1 MKNKKVV
8 TLIVLIS
15 IVIIVMIYKIV
26 SINVNILNRRQI
38 IKEMTVSEYDSSI
51 TELNKS
57 HTDYATQVQANKEK
71 LAQAISNENVPTTEN
86 ATVDEMVTNIGKIL
100 QAKTSDAT
108 ATNEDIL
115 EGKIAYVNGNKITGK
130 LKVSSVYYL
139 GTGTSFDVSSFNGFE
154 NFTSENFIVGG
165 LSAPDT
171 LTSYY
176 TTGAGNVEDRA
187 AARGFSIQKNY
198 NNTTG
203 ILTLSGTLQTIQI
216 HKNTTGYSGWASTSQ
231 NITCF
236 AYLILGDIQNI

>member
-1 MKNKKVV
+1 
-8 TLIVLIS
+8 
-15 IVIIVMIYKIV
+15 
-26 SINVNILNRRQI
+26 
-38 IKEMTVSEYDSSI
+38 MTVSEYDNSI

-57 HTDYATQVQANKEK
+57 HEDYAMQVQENKKK
-71 LAQAISNENVPTTEN
+71 LAQAISNENVETSED

-108 ATNEDIL
+108 ATADDIVK
-115 EGKIAYVNGNKITGK
+115 GKTAYVNGNKITGK
-130 LKVSSVYYL
+130 LKNSSVYYL

-203 ILTLSGTLQTIQI
+203 ILTLSGTSQTIQI
-216 HKNTTGYSGWASTSQ
+216 HKNTTGYSEWASTSQ